1 MSRARVARKLTIAV
15 LVAAAVA
22 MAGCIFSP
30 SETPPPPPQPP
41 IVIDTPEKLIEEL
54 SAAYQTRSYA
64 RLAPLF
70 HDDYLFILQP
80 NPMDPLQPENWGKT
94 EELRIHKRMFEPQN
108 IGPSEEP
115 LPTELWLVAVDITLT
130 GNRPFDERPEFYAS
144 ATNPEGLNASNWKA
158 WGTEYTT
165 SVLFQTQGETDYQV
179 TGKAWFVIVQDLSK
193 TPGAA
198 GSFLLYQ
205 WQDLGTLK
213 PNAGPPI

>member
-1 MSRARVARKLTIAV
+1 M
-15 LVAAAVA
+15 LVMAAAA
-22 MAGCIFSP
+22 SC
-30 SETPPPPPQPP
+30 ERKNP
-41 IVIDTPEKLIEEL
+41 IHDDTDLTLPIINPDPIAEL
-54 SAAYQTRSYA
+54 QVAYQTRSYA

-108 IGPSEEP
+108 IGPTEEQ
-115 LPTELWLVAVDITLT
+115 LDANLWLVAVDITLT
-130 GNRPFDERPEFYAS
+130 GNRPFDERPEYYAS
-144 ATNPEGLNASNWKA
+144 TVNPDGLDPLRWKA

-165 SVLFQTQGETDYQV
+165 SALFQTQGETDYQV

-198 GSFLLYQ
+198 GSLLLYR
-205 WQDLGTLK
+205 WSDMAASASV
-213 PNAGPPI
+213 AGRRLASTRPTTWSGFKELYR